1 MNDRTSSFEGLDDL
15 HRTLD
20 DGTEMLAAL
29 ISLAVSQ
36 EAPPVRLLEAAGAA
50 IDRLAAWRA
59 GILAMLK
66 QGTEADVQAQSDTL
80 H

>member
-1 MNDRTSSFEGLDDL
+1 MNERTDGFEGLDDL
-15 HRTLD
+15 HSAWD

-29 ISLAVSQ
+29 LSLAVSQ
-36 EAPPVRLLEAAGAA
+36 EVPPVRLLEAAGDA

-66 QGTEADVQAQSDTL
+66 QGTEADVRAQSDTL